1 MTLPL
6 ELQVL
11 VACGFLHFGLAQ
23 LGGLAKTSSAGWAWG
38 VGNRDGYQPDFPSWV
53 RRTDMAHRNLGESL
67 PLFTILVLAVLL
79 SGQSDRVSQLGAWVF
94 LGARLAHAVLF
105 ILGVTG
111 LRTLAFQASV
121 LGMLAVGAALI

>member
-23 LGGLAKTSSAGWAWG
+23 LGGLAKTSSAGWSWG
-38 VGNRDGYQPDFPSWV
+38 VGNRDTQPDFPGWIK
-53 RRTDMAHRNLGESL
+53 RTDMAHRNLGESL

-79 SGQSDRVSQLGAWVF
+79 SGRTTRWTELGAWLF
-94 LGARLAHAVLF
+94 LASRLAHAGLF
-105 ILGVTG
+105 IAGIAG
-111 LRTLAFQASV
+111 LRTLAFQLSAV
-121 LGMLAVGAALI
+121 GMLLVAAALV

>member
-23 LGGLAKTSSAGWAWG
+23 LGGYGKTATAGFAYG
-38 VGNRDGYQPDFPSWV
+38 LSNRDTEPDFPGWV
-53 RRTDMAHRNLGESL
+53 KRTERAHRNLGESL

-79 SGQSDRVSQLGAWVF
+79 SGHSGRQSELGAWLF
-94 LGARLAHAVLF
+94 LGGRMAHAGLF
-105 ILGVTG
+105 ILGITG
-111 LRTLAFQASV
+111 LRTVAYFVAV
-121 LGMLAVGAALI
+121 AGMGLLTATLV